1 MKRRSFAII
10 LSSLVAAYAA
20 TAFLAET
27 TGCVDGVTPDCSGDS
42 GCGPDEVLPVGDGAI
57 PEASTEAGANDGGV
71 SDGGDGSVDGAS
83 DAARRDGA
91 VDAGD
96 AAKPADARAG

>member
-42 GCGPDEVLPVGDGAI
+42 GCGPDEVTPADDGAT
-57 PEASTEAGANDGGV
+57 PDASPDASPDSGGA
-71 SDGGDGSVDGAS
+71 SDGGGSVDGAS

-91 VDAGD
+91 ADAGD
-96 AAKPADARAG
+96 AAKPTDARAG

>member
-10 LSSLVAAYAA
+10 LSSLVAAYGA

-42 GCGPDEVLPVGDGAI
+42 GCGPDEVTPVDDGAA
-57 PEASTEAGANDGGV
+57 PDAGSDSGGG

-83 DAARRDGA
+83 DAARRDGGA
-91 VDAGD
+91 DAGD

>member
-42 GCGPDEVLPVGDGAI
+42 GCGPDEVAPVD
-57 PEASTEAGANDGGV
+57 DGGAPDAGGDAGGG
-71 SDGGDGSVDGAS
+71 SDGGDAGVDGAS
-83 DAARRDGA
+83 DAARRDGGDGGG
-91 VDAGD
+91 DAGD